1 MKNTIKIIL
10 AFILAALIGFG
21 VVYLIK
27 TQGNRSTGGKGVGAV
42 GNPTP
47 ISPVD
52 ISDVSNSPDGTS
64 SDLVEG
70 TDLQIVPEPPVLV
83 TSGTRV
89 ILSVGQNAYYYIV
102 SGLKVKGNSNGIIY
116 TLKDQFG
123 HSYTSQNGSFP
134 RVEANSAGSYTIIA
148 KDSETDLSSEPK
160 TIQGFNMVE
169 PVANK
174 LTSTEL
180 TEMIATGDYDKYSNK
195 LDGRIAKKVSI
206 HCTNSEYSRSTLAE
220 VFMSVGLENWRV
232 SVTSLNYNC
241 LGQVS
246 GINLSATK

>member
-27 TQGNRSTGGKGVGAV
+27 TQVKRSQERKEV
-42 GNPTP
+42 
-47 ISPVD
+47 ISGERTTELPVD
-52 ISDVSNSPDGTS
+52 TSAVSNSSGSIS
-64 SDLVEG
+64 SDPVES
-70 TDLQIVPEPPVLV
+70 TDLQIVPPEPPMLV

-89 ILSVGQNAYYYIV
+89 TLYVGQNAYYYIV

-148 KDSETDLSSEPK
+148 KDSETDLSSDPK
-160 TIQGFNMVE
+160 IIQGFNMVE

-220 VFMSVGLENWRV
+220 VFMSVGLENWIV